1 MLLHAMLLPL
11 ALVPPVLAAAHEW
24 PDGPNKKFFRNLQ
37 RPDAWSGASEYD
49 RSCCGPGDIVKTKF
63 KVIPADRGH
72 PEDAWFAWLNERWE
86 RIPPSKIVADLA
98 PDGQAYLFVT
108 HVGDKTNWAA
118 SGYDLV
124 LCFVRPKGGL

>member
-1 MLLHAMLLPL
+1 MTDRVA
-11 ALVPPVLAAAHEW
+11 VPAISL
-24 PDGPNKKFFRNLQ
+24 KRNSRLS
-37 RPDAWSGASEYD
+37 RPIA
-49 RSCCGPGDIVKTKF
+49 
-63 KVIPADRGH
+63 VI

-86 RIPPSKIVADLA
+86 RIPPSKIVADFA
-98 PDGQAYLFVT
+98 PDGQAYLFVM

>member
-1 MLLHAMLLPL
+1 MLLLILSSLTLLPPTL
-11 ALVPPVLAAAHEW
+11 PVAAGEW
-24 PDGPNKKFFRNLQ
+24 PDGPNKTFFQNLT
-37 RPDAWSGASEYD
+37 RPDARSDANEHD
-49 RSCCGPGDIVKTKF
+49 RSCCGRGDIVKTKF
-63 KVIPADRGH
+63 KVISVAMGH

-86 RIPPSKIVADLA
+86 RIPPSKIVADFA

-124 LCFVRPKGGL
+124 ICFVRPKGGW